1 MKCTTWAIIAALFF
15 LAQPLHAQ
23 TTIKRL
29 PTGVL
34 PSASN
39 GSIATNYQRRI
50 PEKSPTDFVF
60 PTSAQSKKATA
71 EQYSL
76 NRPAKTKIP
85 APKNSS
91 KKLAHNRLPTAT
103 DITPF
108 IVGGRDVR
116 PGERT
121 YQVSLKTTDGSH
133 FCGGSL
139 INREWVLTAAHCT
152 SPGNSAKG
160 INVMVG
166 SLDLLDPGAI
176 HIPVVDVIRHP
187 EFDPSTMANDVAI
200 LRLATPAPES
210 LPLLKL
216 ADEELMESQGTPGTL
231 ATVSGWGSIND
242 ESTFVQELQSVEV
255 PIVALEECRSSYEE
269 IGLTL
274 ANSMICA
281 GFPEGGKDSCS
292 GDSGGPLTIS
302 IEGEDHS
309 VGIVSWG
316 LEECAL
322 PGTPGV
328 YTRTASVVSW
338 VNAAMQAPVPMVTP
352 FEIDEQPLLTAP
364 ADAELFYAFNLEEAV
379 SNLRIK
385 LTGGTGSAMIAVFN
399 SVYLLQETMSCV
411 TDNASGEAECA
422 YTLAGPGTYL
432 VGIYTNTDVE
442 NLQLSVSSEPLKLG
456 NHTIIDNIQLMPGQR
471 IPLYFTLDGSVK
483 NLKVSVSGLFGDT
496 DLILESV
503 ETGAYCASFEFDTNE
518 ECALDT
524 AEPGEYRILL
534 IGYSLTEGAT
544 LTLDYEEEAPPPLP
558 QAICQHQVVQQLGN
572 YFIAMISVTNIS
584 DEPLTDWYATWDYSM
599 DTNLLLVYNGI
610 ISSTQPYRAESAR
623 RGVAIAPGRSAFVYV
638 IMSSSRR
645 GAENPTVTGNYCF

>member
-1 MKCTTWAIIAALFF
+1 MNCTTWAIIAALFF
-15 LAQPLHAQ
+15 LSQPLHAQ
-23 TTIKRL
+23 TSVKRL
-29 PTGVL
+29 PNLTSSSVST
-34 PSASN
+34 P
-39 GSIATNYQRRI
+39 TNYQRRI
-50 PEKSPTDFVF
+50 PDKAPTNFEF
-60 PTSAQSKKATA
+60 PTSALTKKATL
-71 EQYSL
+71 EQYLL
-76 NRPAKTKIP
+76 NRSAKTETL
-85 APKNSS
+85 APKNPS
-91 KKLAHNRLPTAT
+91 KKLAPNRLPSANQ
-103 DITPF
+103 ITPF
-108 IVGGRDVR
+108 IVGGRDVL

-121 YQVSLKTTDGSH
+121 YQVSLKNADGNH

-139 INREWVLTAAHCT
+139 ISREWVLTAAHCT
-152 SPGNSAKG
+152 SPGNVAKG

-187 EFDPSTMANDVAI
+187 NFDPSTLDNDVAI

-216 ADEELMESQGTPGTL
+216 ADETLMESQGIPGTL

-242 ESTFVQELQSVEV
+242 EATFVQELQSVDV
-255 PIVALEECRSSYEE
+255 PIVALDECRSSYEE

-274 ANSMICA
+274 GDSMICA
-281 GFPEGGKDSCS
+281 GYPEGGRDSCS

-302 IEGEDHS
+302 VDGEDHS

-328 YTRTASVVSW
+328 YTRTASVVTW
-338 VNAAMQAPVPMVTP
+338 VNSAMQTPAPVIIP
-352 FEIDEQPLLTAP
+352 FAIDEQPAVTAP
-364 ADAELFYAFNLEEAV
+364 ADAELFYAFNLDKAA

-385 LTGGTGSAMIAVFN
+385 LTGDTGSAMVAVFN

-422 YTLAGPGTYL
+422 YNLAGPGTYL
-432 VGIYTNTDVE
+432 IGIYTNTAVE

-456 NHTIIDNIQLMPGQR
+456 NHTIIDNILLMPGQR
-471 IPLYFTLDGSVK
+471 IPLNFTLDGPVK
-483 NLKVSVSGLFGDT
+483 NLKVSVHGMFGDT

-518 ECALDT
+518 ECTLDT
-524 AEPGEYRILL
+524 AEPGEYQILL

-544 LTLDYEEEAPPPLP
+544 LTLDYEEEAPPLP

-572 YFIAMISVTNIS
+572 YFVAMISVTNIS

-610 ISSTQPYRAESAR
+610 ISSTQPYKAESAR
-623 RGVAIAPGRSAFVYV
+623 RGAAIAPGSSAFIYV
-638 IMSSSRR
+638 IMSSATRR
-645 GAENPTVTGNYCF
+645 AENPTVTGNYCF